1 MQTGQNCSKPGPG
14 LPVEIIAELKPI
26 YLRLSEDALL
36 TRCLDGKTQN
46 QNESINGMIWDR
58 VPKEVFVGAEILEL
72 GVYDAVSHFNIGSQA
87 ALDILANTGIEPGA
101 FCIEEMRNNDKLRV
115 NKAVYKER
123 DTSKRKRKLLR
134 ARRKQKGDQAKQ
146 NEGEVYAAGSF

>member
-1 MQTGQNCSKPGPG
+1 
-14 LPVEIIAELKPI
+14 
-26 YLRLSEDALL
+26 
-36 TRCLDGKTQN
+36 
-46 QNESINGMIWDR
+46 MIWDR

-146 NEGEVYAAGSF
+146 NEGEVYAPGSF

>member
-1 MQTGQNCSKPGPG
+1 M
-14 LPVEIIAELKPI
+14 
-26 YLRLSEDALL
+26 
-36 TRCLDGKTQN
+36 
-46 QNESINGMIWDR
+46 
-58 VPKEVFVGAEILEL
+58 EL

-87 ALDILANTGIEPGA
+87 VLDIHVLTNTGIEPGE

-134 ARRKQKGDQAKQ
+134 A
-146 NEGEVYAAGSF
+146 